1 MLKPKVTLTGEYMNF
16 KDEENNHLFSN
27 DSVVANSRLRY
38 SKPQGGEIG
47 QYMGETSQF
56 EKVKGGDLIR

>member
-1 MLKPKVTLTGEYMNF
+1 MNF